1 MNLGLIAGN
10 GRFPFLVLDAARS
23 MGHDVTVIA
32 LKEEASKEI
41 LTMDAMKKEIVY
53 NLGLVYEQIG
63 EKAKAIG
70 CMKQIYEADYG
81 FKDVAQRV
89 ESSYQEKS
97 S

>member
-1 MNLGLIAGN
+1 M
-10 GRFPFLVLDAARS
+10 LDLA
-23 MGHDVTVIA
+23 M
-32 LKEEASKEI
+32 KQFEEASKEI

-53 NLGLVYEQIG
+53 NLGLLYDQMG
-63 EKAKAIG
+63 DKAKAIG

-81 FKDVAQRV
+81 FRDVAQRV